1 MSMSQMTPSSSSKW
15 PGVMNGAA
23 DQDLLSVVASLKA
36 PLSVDAG
43 GSVTNADGAFVPM
56 PNLLSIRLVVHL
68 GNELEVSRQE
78 AQKVRRFM
86 AELLDSVE
94 SLTAVAEEHGPRT
107 LADLFYLHA
116 AIGSGGFVDF
126 YPGES
131 RLVEMVEGLPSAAEW
146 LQFIKQESRLDES
159 VVRQA
164 DRLFVRAYHS
174 GIVYADWA
182 DNSSGEYAR
191 VGFLPYDT
199 LKLEL
204 NATCPEELRGR
215 IEAHASE
222 MQGKRGEKF
231 EIKPGQYVT
240 LGGQA

>member
-1 MSMSQMTPSSSSKW
+1 
-15 PGVMNGAA
+15 
-23 DQDLLSVVASLKA
+23 
-36 PLSVDAG
+36 
-43 GSVTNADGAFVPM
+43 M
-56 PNLLSIRLVVHL
+56 PNLLSTRLVVHL
-68 GNELEVSRQE
+68 GNELDVSRQAAE
-78 AQKVRRFM
+78 KARRFM
-86 AELLDSVE
+86 AELIDSVE
-94 SLTAVAEEHGPRT
+94 SLTAVGEEHGPRT

-126 YPGES
+126 YPGEL
-131 RLVEMVEGLPSAAEW
+131 RLVEMVQGLPSAAEW
-146 LQFIKQESRLDES
+146 LQFIKKESLLEES
-159 VVRQA
+159 VAREA

-174 GIVYADWA
+174 GIVYAEWA
-182 DNSSGEYAR
+182 DNSSGDYAR

-204 NATCPEELRGR
+204 TATCPDELRGR

-240 LGGQA
+240 LGGHA